1 MSQQTDQPGYRRLQV
16 TDQKQMTWENDRFH
30 RKPYADRLTTLI
42 KNTEGPYVIGLTSP
56 WGSGKT
62 FFLQAWHNQL
72 VTEGKPCIYFN
83 AWEMDA
89 SGAPLANLI
98 AVCEQQ
104 ATNFKGAAELVKEK
118 FKGAFNVLPSVLR
131 GAGWLAALGD
141 IPVGSALKTS
151 ANIIKKIQDILK
163 EKKEFTEQLQELA
176 AAVVEETK
184 FPLFIIVDELD
195 RCRPSYAI
203 DLLESIKHLFNVP
216 HVVFLLAV
224 DSTQLLQQVEHT
236 FGLKACVEDGKI
248 VRDPRQDYLGK
259 FFDIYYNLP
268 VTDKAEFVK
277 SMLSDI
283 DMLKRYSDNFKIK
296 IEMKFELNEILVA
309 DKSIFAEK
317 SLRTLLQ
324 NIEIFSLY
332 IRCYDNLYI
341 DEIITVFLVIFLY
354 GNTDSDSVGKD
365 LSDTAMRE
373 LQALEGEMN
382 SRISMDRY
390 TPEFCSYMFIKF
402 SMIDIEYERLK
413 TYSAYKGAA
422 CGHFSRRTFSATGYP
437 TPILLKKFTEIAPS
451 VIARLRYLEDF
462 TPTFPTEENSSAA
475 TPASNPNA

>member
-89 SGAPLANLI
+89 SGDPLANLI
-98 AVCEQQ
+98 AVCEKQ
-104 ATNFKGAAELVKEK
+104 ATNFKGTTELVKEK
-118 FKGAFNVLPSVLR
+118 FKEAFDVLPGVLR
-131 GAGWLAALGD
+131 GAGRLAALGG
-141 IPVGSALKTS
+141 IPVGSAMETS

-268 VTDKAEFVK
+268 VTDKAEFVRNILRNMSLVNK
-277 SMLSDI
+277 YSDI
-283 DMLKRYSDNFKIK
+283 FKRSIKIK
-296 IEMKFELNEILVA
+296 FGLHEVLA
-309 DKSIFAEK
+309 SDKSLFSEK

-332 IRCYDNLYI
+332 IHCYNSLSI
-341 DEIITVFLVIFLY
+341 EEILTAFLTIFLHE
-354 GNTDSDSVGKD
+354 NTYSDSIGNE
-365 LSDTAMRE
+365 LSDIAINELKILEAEINSQNRCILRE
-373 LQALEGEMN
+373 KIN
-382 SRISMDRY
+382 RNIY
-390 TPEFCSYMFIKF
+390 TPEYCSYI
-402 SMIDIEYERLK
+402 
-413 TYSAYKGAA
+413 
-422 CGHFSRRTFSATGYP
+422 
-437 TPILLKKFTEIAPS
+437 
-451 VIARLRYLEDF
+451 
-462 TPTFPTEENSSAA
+462 
-475 TPASNPNA
+475 